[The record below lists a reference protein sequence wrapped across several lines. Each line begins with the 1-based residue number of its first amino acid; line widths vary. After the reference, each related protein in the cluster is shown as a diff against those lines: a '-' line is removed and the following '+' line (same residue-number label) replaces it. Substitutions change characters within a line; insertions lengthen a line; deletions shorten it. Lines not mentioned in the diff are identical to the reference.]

1 MNIQPQG
8 ILSKT
13 LFIVCAVVL
22 ALTTILAAT
31 SYRLVTRQFSS
42 LENDEARVNLERVI
56 NELENARKA
65 LDAKVADWAP
75 WDETSAFIGGTNNDY
90 VANNLSVETFQ
101 TLQLHF
107 MLFFDAKSA
116 LVHQVFYDQEA
127 QQTVAPDN
135 AVVEAVRLLPQ
146 LLQHDSVKDTKSG
159 LVLTSSGPV
168 LLASAPIVTSTFQG
182 PIRGTLIFGC
192 YIDAHKV
199 KQIGESTRLAVEM
212 HPYQDKRQ
220 MFRDAAVQT
229 LADAGHAAANPFVAQ
244 ASDDQVMHG
253 YVQVNDVTGAPAIVL
268 SISQPRTIFRQGL
281 AMWRE
286 HVLALAGMGG
296 LFVLLL
302 VLLLHRGILRHLT
315 RLTEEVQTIGREG
328 RHDLRVA
335 ATTADEIGELAAQI
349 NGMLGSLQKLQNLR
363 RDNEQHLHHIL
374 DSINCGVMIV
384 EAEGQRIVSVNTTGA
399 TLLGRAPEEIVGKV
413 CAQMVCPGEERPC
426 SLPDA
431 SQPTPLCVCSIQ
443 RADGSQ
449 LPVLKSVSLIERN
462 GQRHRVESFIDVSEL
477 KKTQLE
483 LQASEIKY
491 RQFFDD
497 DLTGNF
503 ISSVDG
509 LILDCNRAFATMLGY
524 QSVAEAQGVNIRAH
538 YFSPEHRA
546 ALLDRLQHQGKIE
559 RHQGAMQRLDGQV
572 VYCVCTLIGEFD
584 QQGVLVQ
591 TRGHLFDDSKRVL
604 LEREIRQAQKME
616 AIGALAGGI
625 AHDFNNIL
633 AGMMGY
639 TEIVM
644 RNLNE
649 VPDSKNQRNLS
660 HILAA
665 GERARDLI
673 QKILTFSR
681 QTETD
686 QRPIRVQR
694 TVDDVLQLIR
704 ASLPATIA
712 IEPQYNSQATVLADP
727 IQIHQVFMNLCAN
740 AGHAMKEQGGILSV
754 RLDDMVLDDRFAAL
768 YPEIT
773 PGDFVR
779 IEIAD
784 TGQGIPAHL
793 MDRIFDPFFTTKKK
807 GEGTG
812 LGLSMVHGIVSG
824 MHGLIL
830 VDSQPGQG
838 ARFTLYLPRIKEEE
852 AMDPVAHQAIP
863 TGREHVVYVDDEE
876 FLVDVGSEIL
886 RGLGY
891 QVTGFTDSGEALRFV
906 QARAPEVDLVVSD
919 MTMPKLTGLEL
930 AQSLQQLDSPP
941 PVIICT
947 GHNEGQTKAELAT
960 MGIHDLLLKPVTVN
974 KLAVTV
980 RAVLDN
986 HRQR

>member
-1 MNIQPQG
+1 MNLQPQG

-22 ALTTILAAT
+22 ALTTVLAAT

-42 LENDEARVNLERVI
+42 LENDEARINLERVS
-56 NELENARKA
+56 NELENARKT

-75 WDETSAFIGGTNNDY
+75 WDETYAFVGGTNNDY
-90 VANNLSVETFQ
+90 VADNLSMETFQ
-101 TLQLHF
+101 TLRLHF
-107 MLFFDAKSA
+107 MLFFNAQGA
-116 LVHQVFYDQEA
+116 LAHQVFYDQEA

-135 AVVEAVRLLPQ
+135 TVVDAVRLLPQ
-146 LLQHDSVKDTKSG
+146 LLQHDSVKDSKSG
-159 LVLTSSGPV
+159 LVMTPSGPV

-192 YIDAHKV
+192 RLDAKKV
-199 KQIGESTRLAVEM
+199 EQISESTRLAVQM
-212 HPYQDKRQ
+212 HPYQDKQ
-220 MFRDAAVQT
+220 ELFRNASVQT
-229 LADAGHAAANPFVAQ
+229 LANAGANPFVAQ
-244 ASDDQVMHG
+244 ATDDQVVHG
-253 YVQVNDVTGAPAIVL
+253 YVQVNDVTGSPAIVME
-268 SISQPRTIFRQGL
+268 ISQPRTIYRQGL

-286 HVLALAGMGG
+286 HAFSMAGMGG
-296 LFVLLL
+296 LFILLL

-315 RLTEEVQTIGREG
+315 LLTEEVQTIGREG

-335 ATTADEIGELAAQI
+335 ATTDDEIGELAAQI

-374 DSINCGVMIV
+374 DSINCGVIIV
-384 EAEGQRIVSVNTTGA
+384 EAEGRRIVSVNTTGA
-399 TLLGRAPEEIVGKV
+399 TLLGRAPEDIVGKV
-413 CAQMVCPGEERPC
+413 CAQLVCPGEDRLCAE
-426 SLPDA
+426 LDA
-431 SQPTPLCVCSIQ
+431 SQPTPLCECSIQ

-449 LPVLKSVSLIERN
+449 LPVLKSVSLIERDE
-462 GQRHRVESFIDVSEL
+462 QQYLVESFIEVSEL
-477 KKTQLE
+477 KKTQLK
-483 LQASEIKY
+483 LQASETKY
-491 RQFFDD
+491 RQFFED

-503 ISSVDG
+503 ISSAGGV
-509 LILDCNRAFATMLGY
+509 ILDCNRAFATMLGY
-524 QSVAEAQGVNIRAH
+524 QSVAEAQGVNIQTH
-538 YFSPEHRA
+538 YFSPENRA
-546 ALLDRLQHQGKIE
+546 ALLDRLQQQGKIE
-559 RHQGAMQRLDGQV
+559 RHEGALRRLDGQA
-572 VYCVCTLIGEFD
+572 VYCICNLIGEFD

-649 VPDSKNQRNLS
+649 APDSKNQRNLG

-673 QKILTFSR
+673 QKILTFSS

-686 QRPIRVQR
+686 LQPIRLQR

-704 ASLPATIA
+704 ASLPTTIA
-712 IEPQYNSQATVLADP
+712 IEQQYNSQATVLADP
-727 IQIHQVFMNLCAN
+727 IQIHQALMNLCAN
-740 AGHAMKEQGGILSV
+740 AGHAMKDLGGTLTV
-754 RLDDMVLDDRFAAL
+754 RFDDIALDAQFAVL

-784 TGQGIPAHL
+784 TGPGIPAHL

-838 ARFTLYLPRIKEEE
+838 ARFILYLPKIKEEE
-852 AMDPVAHQAIP
+852 AMPQVAHQTIP
-863 TGREHVVYVDDEE
+863 TGREHVVYVDDEK
-876 FLVDVGSEIL
+876 FLVDVGAEIL

-891 QVTGFTDSGEALRFV
+891 QVTGFTDSGEALRFL
-906 QARAPEVDLVVSD
+906 QARAPEVDLVISD

-960 MGIHDLLLKPVTVN
+960 MGIHDLLLKPVTIN
-974 KLAVTV
+974 KLAVAV
-980 RAVLDN
+980 RSVLDT
-986 HRQR
+986 HRRG